1 MTLQIF
7 ILLAGLLLILFGA
20 NWLVDG
26 SSSIAKRFGIS
37 EFVIGL
43 TIVGIGT
50 STPEMV
56 VSFLSS
62 LQGKA
67 DMAIGNIVGSNIFN
81 TMMILGVTAL
91 ITPLVITKS
100 NLKKDIP
107 LNIIVTIILI
117 VLGMNFTLFGKGQD
131 QLSRID
137 GAILLAIFIWY
148 LWSSFKSDTPDEDEG
163 EGIKEYSILMSVVL
177 IIGGLAAL
185 IFGGRLFV
193 NSATELAKMF
203 GVSDKFIAITVMAAG
218 TSMPELA
225 TCIVAALK
233 GRGQL
238 ALGNIHLNIG
248 TPLTSEEIAEAALCD
263 KNDRYQLI
271 RHAVDRRVID
281 GYRLWKNNYIAYDL
295 LNQSYKYSHMYEPA
309 DVEQFIAYMQKQL
322 DTVEPEINREDL
334 RRIFLDIYAN
344 PVVTKELLEKEKVT
358 GSILL

>member
-1 MTLQIF
+1 MTIQIL
-7 ILLAGLLLILFGA
+7 ILIAGLALILFGA

-62 LQGKA
+62 FQGKA

-91 ITPLVITKS
+91 IAPMTITKS
-100 NLKKDIP
+100 NLKRDIP

-117 VLGMNFTLFGKGQD
+117 LLGMNFTLFGKGQD
-131 QLSRID
+131 QLCRID
-137 GAILLAIFIWY
+137 GLILLAIFAWY
-148 LWSSFKSDTPDEDEG
+148 LWTSFKSDEGNGGEDG
-163 EGIKEYSILMSVVL
+163 EGIKEYKTGMSVLL
-177 IIGGLAAL
+177 ITGGLAAL

-225 TCIVAALK
+225 TCAVAALK

-238 ALGNIHLNIG
+238 ALGNVLGSNISNILLILG
-248 TPLTSEEIAEAALCD
+248 GASLINPLSFSGMTP
-263 KNDRYQLI
+263 
-271 RHAVDRRVID
+271 VDLGMVLLSAIFI
-281 GYRLWKNNYIAYDL
+281 LASAYFF
-295 LNQSYKYSHMYEPA
+295 KK
-309 DVEQFIAYMQKQL
+309 KQL
-322 DTVEPEINREDL
+322 DRFEGI
-334 RRIFLDIYAN
+334 
-344 PVVTKELLEKEKVT
+344 
-358 GSILL
+358 ILLLMEAGYMWYLIANL

>member
-1 MTLQIF
+1 MIFQIL

-62 LQGKA
+62 LQSKA

-81 TMMILGVTAL
+81 TFMILGVTAL
-91 ITPLVITKS
+91 ISPLTITRS
-100 NLKKDIP
+100 NIKKDIP
-107 LNIIVTIILI
+107 LNIIVTVLLI

-137 GAILLAIFIWY
+137 GAILLGVFAWY
-148 LWSSFKSDTPDEDEG
+148 IWSSFRSDNSSEEDG
-163 EGIKEYSILMSVVL
+163 DGIKEYNTAISVLL
-177 IIGGLAAL
+177 IIAGLAGL
-185 IFGGRLFV
+185 IIGGRLFV
-193 NSATELAKMF
+193 NSATELARIF

-238 ALGNIHLNIG
+238 ALGNVVGSNISNILLILG
-248 TPLTSEEIAEAALCD
+248 GAALINPLSFSGMTNVD
-263 KNDRYQLI
+263 LG
-271 RHAVDRRVID
+271 AVLVGAIFI
-281 GYRLWKNNYIAYDL
+281 LASAYL
-295 LNQSYKYSHMYEPA
+295 FKK
-309 DVEQFIAYMQKQL
+309 KQL
-322 DTVEPEINREDL
+322 DRFEGVIL
-334 RRIFLDIYAN
+334 L
-344 PVVTKELLEKEKVT
+344 LLEA
-358 GSILL
+358 GYMWYLIANL

>member
-1 MTLQIF
+1 MAIQIL
-7 ILLAGLLLILFGA
+7 ILLAGLSLILFGA

-26 SSSIAKRFGIS
+26 SSSIARKFGLS
-37 EFVIGL
+37 EFLIGL

-62 LQGKA
+62 FQGKA

-81 TMMILGVTAL
+81 TMTILGITAL
-91 ITPLVITKS
+91 ITPLAITKN

-107 LNIIVTIILI
+107 LNIIVTVLLIL
-117 VLGMNFTLFGKGQD
+117 LGMNATIFGFGEN

-137 GAILLAIFIWY
+137 GAVLLFIFAWY
-148 LWSSFKSDTPDEDEG
+148 LWKSFKSDTQENKDEDNTV
-163 EGIKEYSILMSVVL
+163 KEYSGAISTLL
-177 IIGGLAAL
+177 IIAGLCSL

-225 TCIVAALK
+225 TCVVAALK

-238 ALGNIHLNIG
+238 ALGNVIGSNISNILLILG
-248 TPLTSEEIAEAALCD
+248 GAALINPLSFSGMTYVDLGAVLLSAVFILISAYCF
-263 KNDRYQLI
+263 KKKSLDRF
-271 RHAVDRRVID
+271 
-281 GYRLWKNNYIAYDL
+281 
-295 LNQSYKYSHMYEPA
+295 E
-309 DVEQFIAYMQKQL
+309 
-322 DTVEPEINREDL
+322 
-334 RRIFLDIYAN
+334 
-344 PVVTKELLEKEKVT
+344 
-358 GSILL
+358 GSILILMEVAYMWYLIANL

>member
-1 MTLQIF
+1 MTLQIL
-7 ILLAGLLLILFGA
+7 ILLGGLALILFGA

-56 VSFLSS
+56 VSFLSAF
-62 LQGKA
+62 QGKA

-81 TMMILGVTAL
+81 TLMILGVTAL
-91 ITPLVITKS
+91 IAPLTITKS

-107 LNIIVTIILI
+107 LNIFVTVLLIL
-117 VLGMNFTLFGKGQD
+117 LGMNFTIFGLGQD

-137 GAILLAIFIWY
+137 GAILLAIFAWY
-148 LWSSFKSDTPDEDEG
+148 LYTSFKSDTADEDG
-163 EGIKEYSILMSVVL
+163 EGIKEYKTGISVLL
-177 IIGGLAAL
+177 IVAGLGAL
-185 IFGGRLFV
+185 IAGGKLFV

-225 TCIVAALK
+225 TCVVAALK

-238 ALGNIHLNIG
+238 ALGNVLGSNISNILLILG
-248 TPLTSEEIAEAALCD
+248 GSALICPLSFGGMT
-263 KNDRYQLI
+263 Y
-271 RHAVDRRVID
+271 VDLGIVLVSAIFI
-281 GYRLWKNNYIAYDL
+281 LASAYL
-295 LNQSYKYSHMYEPA
+295 FKK
-309 DVEQFIAYMQKQL
+309 KQL
-322 DTVEPEINREDL
+322 DRFEGIVLLLMEAGYMWYLI
-334 RRIFLDIYAN
+334 AN
-344 PVVTKELLEKEKVT
+344 L
-358 GSILL
+358 

>member
-1 MTLQIF
+1 MTIQIF

-26 SSSIAKRFGIS
+26 SSSVAKRFGIS

-81 TMMILGVTAL
+81 TMMILGVTAM
-91 ITPLVITKS
+91 ISPLVITRS

-117 VLGMNFTLFGKGQD
+117 VLGMNFTLFGQGKD
-131 QLSRID
+131 QLCRID
-137 GAILLAIFIWY
+137 GAILLAIFVWY
-148 LWSSFKSDTPDEDEG
+148 LWSSFKSDTTDEEEG
-163 EGIKEYSILMSVVL
+163 EGIKEYSILMSVIL
-177 IIGGLAAL
+177 IIGGLASL

-225 TCIVAALK
+225 TCVVAALK

-238 ALGNIHLNIG
+238 ALGNILGSNISNILLILG
-248 TPLTSEEIAEAALCD
+248 GAALINPLSFSGMTYVD
-263 KNDRYQLI
+263 LG
-271 RHAVDRRVID
+271 AVLLCSVFI
-281 GYRLWKNNYIAYDL
+281 LVSAYL
-295 LNQSYKYSHMYEPA
+295 FKK
-309 DVEQFIAYMQKQL
+309 KQL
-322 DTVEPEINREDL
+322 DRFEGAVLLLMEAGYMWYLI
-334 RRIFLDIYAN
+334 AN
-344 PVVTKELLEKEKVT
+344 L
-358 GSILL
+358 

>member
-1 MTLQIF
+1 MTLQILILISGLVM
-7 ILLAGLLLILFGA
+7 ILLGA

-91 ITPLVITKS
+91 IAPMKITDS

-107 LNIIVTIILI
+107 LNIIVTLVLIL
-117 VLGMNFTLFGKGQD
+117 LGMNMTLFGVGENA
-131 QLSRID
+131 LSRID
-137 GAILLAIFIWY
+137 GIILLLIFAWY
-148 LWSSFKSDTPDEDEG
+148 LWSSFTKDNTDSDE
-163 EGIKEYSILMSVVL
+163 EGIKEYTLAISAIL
-177 IIGGLAAL
+177 IIAGLASL
-185 IFGGRLFV
+185 IIGGRLFV
-193 NSATELAKMF
+193 DSATALARMF

-225 TCIVAALK
+225 TCVVAALK

-238 ALGNIHLNIG
+238 ALGNILGSNISNILLILG
-248 TPLTSEEIAEAALCD
+248 GAALINPLSFSGMTYID
-263 KNDRYQLI
+263 LGTLTISSIFILFSAYAFRKRSLDRFE
-271 RHAVDRRVID
+271 
-281 GYRLWKNNYIAYDL
+281 G
-295 LNQSYKYSHMYEPA
+295 
-309 DVEQFIAYMQKQL
+309 
-322 DTVEPEINREDL
+322 T
-334 RRIFLDIYAN
+334 
-344 PVVTKELLEKEKVT
+344 
-358 GSILL
+358 ILLLMEAGYMWYLISNL

>member
-1 MTLQIF
+1 MEILIQII

-20 NWLVDG
+20 NYLVDG
-26 SSSIAKRFGIS
+26 SSSIAKKFGIS

-62 LQGKA
+62 FQGKA

-81 TMMILGVTAL
+81 TMLILGITAL
-91 ITPLVITKS
+91 ISPLVITRS

-107 LNIIVTIILI
+107 LNIGVTLVLIL
-117 VLGMNFTLFGKGQD
+117 LGMNYTLFGVGSD

-137 GAILLAIFIWY
+137 GLILLAIFAWY
-148 LWSSFKSDTPDEDEG
+148 LWSSFKSDPEPDEDG
-163 EGIKEYSILMSVVL
+163 EEIIVRSTGISAIMIV
-177 IIGGLAAL
+177 GGLAAL

-193 NSATELAKMF
+193 NSATAIAHIF

-225 TCIVAALK
+225 TCVVAAFK

-238 ALGNIHLNIG
+238 ALGNILGSNISNILLILG
-248 TPLTSEEIAEAALCD
+248 GAALINPLSFGGMTTVDLCAVLICSIFILLSAYLFKKRQLDRVEGCVLILMEAA
-263 KNDRYQLI
+263 YMWYLI
-271 RHAVDRRVID
+271 SN
-281 GYRLWKNNYIAYDL
+281 L
-295 LNQSYKYSHMYEPA
+295 
-309 DVEQFIAYMQKQL
+309 
-322 DTVEPEINREDL
+322 
-334 RRIFLDIYAN
+334 
-344 PVVTKELLEKEKVT
+344 
-358 GSILL
+358 